1 MQGLGPRGRST
12 SSLEK
17 VQLWLKTLSLLTLVD
32 SWNAFPFLE
41 NSYQGARHR
50 TRLLFVEIELL
61 RRLSLSRRLQLFL
74 RNVAL
79 ALHFLQ
85 PSLPILQVVEG
96 QKGWWGRQWH
106 AQGLHGEV
114 DAHGG
119 GGRLD
124 QALHQGVQGVQVVAE
139 RVQGAVEDCQP
150 VVECL
155 RWVFCYPGWES
166 LSIVAIQFGVFD
178 GRNHSPSPI
187 ITSNNSKIHW
197 KSQGKMILE
206 ESGVIIIFKPM

>member
-1 MQGLGPRGRST
+1 MLGLGPRVRST

-17 VQLWLKTLSLLTLVD
+17 VQFWIKTFSLLTLVD
-32 SWNAFPFLE
+32 SWDALPFLE

-74 RNVAL
+74 RNVAV

-96 QKGWWGRQWH
+96 QKRGWGRQWH

-150 VVECL
+150 IVECL
-155 RWVFCYPGWES
+155 RWVFCYPAWES
-166 LSIVAIQFGVFD
+166 FSIP
-178 GRNHSPSPI
+178 R
-187 ITSNNSKIHW
+187 SNENLR
-197 KSQGKMILE
+197 GKWC
-206 ESGVIIIFKPM
+206 

>member
-1 MQGLGPRGRST
+1 M
-12 SSLEK
+12 
-17 VQLWLKTLSLLTLVD
+17 D
-32 SWNAFPFLE
+32 SWNALPFLE

-74 RNVAL
+74 RNVAVA
-79 ALHFLQ
+79 ALHFLK

-96 QKGWWGRQWH
+96 HKRGWRRQWH

-166 LSIVAIQFGVFD
+166 LLIAEIQYCVFE
-178 GRNHSPSPI
+178 GHNPSPSPI
-187 ITSNNSKIHW
+187 ITSNNSKIHR
-197 KSQGKMILE
+197 KSQGENDQKSLE
-206 ESGVIIIFKPM
+206 

>member
-1 MQGLGPRGRST
+1 MKVLGLGPRDRSI

-17 VQLWLKTLSLLTLVD
+17 SVILNKHILLAQLLTLVD
-32 SWNAFPFLE
+32 SWDALPFLE

-74 RNVAL
+74 RNVAV

-96 QKGWWGRQWH
+96 QKRGRRRQGH

-155 RWVFCYPGWES
+155 R
-166 LSIVAIQFGVFD
+166 
-178 GRNHSPSPI
+178 
-187 ITSNNSKIHW
+187 
-197 KSQGKMILE
+197 
-206 ESGVIIIFKPM
+206 